1 MLNFTHEKITDQVIR
16 ITDPLGVFMYLVI
29 GDEKA
34 ALIDTGYGFGDLK
47 GYVESL
53 TDKPLTVILTH
64 GHLDHANGCAPFKEV
79 YMSALDLPVYEKHSS
94 QEFLKPLKE
103 NAGFKDLP
111 YPQVRK
117 EFKDLK
123 DKQLFDLGN
132 YQLEAISVPGH
143 TPGMTMILFK
153 KDRMMLFGDGCG
165 PGTILLED
173 WSSKVKDYKQSLI
186 NLKQYDGQYDRII
199 RNHGTGESKLELLK
213 NVTEL
218 CDLILEGKDDHELV
232 DVSHM
237 IETDKYKSYNA
248 KKKDKNGNR
257 ADGKEGNITYRE
269 DKA

>member
-1 MLNFTHEKITDQVIR
+1 MLNFISERITDQVIR
-16 ITDPLGVFMYLVI
+16 ITDPLGVFTYLVI

-53 TDKPLTVILTH
+53 TDKPLVVILTH
-64 GHLDHANGCAPFKEV
+64 GHVDHANGCAPFSEV
-79 YMSALDLPVYEKHSS
+79 YMSYKDLPVYAKHSS
-94 QEFLKPLKE
+94 QEFLRPFKE
-103 NAGFKDLP
+103 NSELKDLP
-111 YPQVRK
+111 YPEVRK
-117 EFKDLK
+117 EFKELK
-123 DKQLFDLGN
+123 DKQIFDLGN
-132 YQLEAISVPGH
+132 YQLEAVSVPGH

-173 WSSKVKDYKQSLI
+173 WSSKVKDYKQSLL
-186 NLKQYDGQYDRII
+186 NLKQYDGKYDRII
-199 RNHGTGESKLELLK
+199 RNHGTGESKLELLP

-232 DVSHM
+232 KDSHM
-237 IETDKYKSYNA
+237 IETEEYRSYNA